1 MKPMLIVEAV
11 FCDHLDHWKNARGL
25 KQFRGR
31 GRKQFRGR
39 GRERGRYKDK
49 RVEEKHTSTDTAQFR
64 RREARRRA
72 SEKALRRYLQN
83 LNRERYELLAVEN
96 PAAPETEAPADGPAG
111 ESKIAVEPDRDY
123 TLSCHLDNNDK
134 KEDAR
139 PRVITLHAS
148 DDEGKVRLMIV
159 GYVFDGHGGQEVTR
173 RMDSLPDADV
183 KTIAGMGPEAWLA
196 DQRQKILEDC
206 PSRSGGML
214 TAFRVIFKGSKTRIQ
229 VAHLGD
235 SSLVILPQDGRVI
248 KTHDHKP
255 TNDLIP
261 IEERNYILVPGTSCE
276 TTNFGIND
284 GALEFGIKRDH
295 RSRSGWKTCSY
306 AICKETGRKIAAYGV
321 VGDGGAF
328 PTTPIR
334 TIDIDLD
341 QPFRLVTGSDGIWDV
356 IYQEDPFLRKESLS
370 ADHLCVEA
378 RSRWKGPVRLVE
390 LDSNGDRV
398 RTFPPQQGMC
408 PKGGDDASCI
418 VLDVI

>member
-1 MKPMLIVEAV
+1 MLVVEAA
-11 FCDHLDHWKNARGL
+11 FCDHLDHRKNGRER
-25 KQFRGR
+25 KRFRGR
-31 GRKQFRGR
+31 WRER
-39 GRERGRYKDK
+39 GRERGRYKDR
-49 RVEEKHTSTDTAQFR
+49 RVEEKHPSTDTAQFR
-64 RREARRRA
+64 RREAQRRA
-72 SEKALRRYLQN
+72 SAKALRRYLMH
-83 LNRERYELLAVEN
+83 LARERYGQLAAEN
-96 PAAPETEAPADGPAG
+96 PAAPETEAAADDPAG

-123 TLSCHLDNNDK
+123 TISCHLDNNDK

-139 PRVITLHAS
+139 PRAITLHAS
-148 DDEGKVRLMIV
+148 DDEGKVRVMIV

-183 KTIAGMGPEAWLA
+183 ETIAGMGPEAWLA

-255 TNDLIP
+255 TNDLTP
-261 IEERNYILVPGTSCE
+261 IEERNYTLEPGTSCE
-276 TTNFGIND
+276 MTNFGIND
-284 GALEFGIKRDH
+284 GALEIGIKRDH
-295 RSRSGWKTCSY
+295 RSRIGWKTSSY
-306 AICKETGRKIAAYGV
+306 AKCKETGRMIAAYGV

-356 IYQEDPFLRKESLS
+356 ICQEDPFLRTESLT

-390 LDSNGDRV
+390 LDSYGERG
-398 RTFPPQQGMC
+398 RTFPSQQGMC

-418 VLDVI
+418 VLNVV